1 MRIRKANHSDLPRIL
16 EIFSYAR
23 EQMQK
28 NGNPNQWGSTY
39 PPRELLEEDIAR
51 GRLYVEEETEI
62 EGVFVF
68 FLGED
73 PAYGKI
79 DGAWQNALPY
89 GVIHRVASAGRV
101 RGMVGRI
108 VSFCKTKCPNLR
120 IDTHE
125 DNLIMQRCLEKNG
138 FVRCGIIWIETG
150 APRIAYQ
157 LTESWR

>member
-16 EIFSYAR
+16 EIFSCAR

-39 PPRELLEEDIAR
+39 PPKELLEEDIAR

-73 PAYGKI
+73 PTYAII
-79 DGAWQNALPY
+79 DGAWKNDLPY

-101 RGMVGRI
+101 KGTVGRI

-125 DNLIMQRCLEKNG
+125 VNLIMQRCLEKNG
-138 FVRCGIIWIETG
+138 FMRCGIIWIETG

-157 LTESWR
+157 LTES